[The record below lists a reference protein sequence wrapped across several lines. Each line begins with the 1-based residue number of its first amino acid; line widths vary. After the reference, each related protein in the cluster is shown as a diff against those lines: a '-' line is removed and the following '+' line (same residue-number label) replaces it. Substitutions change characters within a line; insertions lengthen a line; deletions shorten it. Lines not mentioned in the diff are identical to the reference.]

1 MTPTHIILSGP
12 DGKRTEMT
20 IEEARR
26 LWRELGAAL
35 GMSQT
40 QPITVQPPDWMKIL
54 PEPQPE
60 PYWPPLRPY
69 WVSPGTGDPIPPPYV
84 VTCEVRQ

>member
-12 DGKRTEMT
+12 DGKRIEMT

-40 QPITVQPPDWMKIL
+40 QPITVQPADWMKIL
-54 PEPQPE
+54 PQEPPPQ
-60 PYWPPLRPY
+60 PLRPY
-69 WVSPGTGDPIPPPYV
+69 WVGPGTGDPIPSPYV
-84 VTCEVRQ
+84 VTCEVRG